1 MSRKKLTILLG
12 TIAYIFFILG
22 CILAYAVQYIT
33 QVIQVE
39 SFSQFLYTMQVGMG
53 GASNTIVQIL
63 QGFLLNYAL
72 WIVLGTLL
80 YGFLLHSQLSRKNR
94 THTRKKWMA
103 SNAIKAINCGSL
115 LCMTGCVG
123 LMISQLQKG
132 YEALKIDQYIEEQNK
147 FSTLYENH
155 YVKPEAD
162 LIQVPAKKKNIIC
175 IYLESMEAT
184 FSDRE
189 HGGGFDANLIP
200 SLTRIAKE
208 NTDFSAKG
216 DTRLNGGQVTSQTSW
231 TVAGLCAQ
239 TSGTPLGISNSQYNH
254 TFSESM
260 LFLPEVVSLGDIL
273 EQEGY
278 TNYFMCGSEASY
290 AGRANYFRQHGNYEI
305 YDVQTARDK
314 GDIPE
319 NYDEWWGFEDE
330 KLIRFA
336 KEKIT
341 KLAAQDE
348 PFNFA
353 MLTADT
359 HFKDGYLCK
368 NCPDDFDEQYEN
380 VIRCS
385 DKRIAEFV
393 EWIQQQDFYDDTVI
407 MISGDHLSMDSLINQ
422 SVGIDFPRRTYFTV
436 LNGAPYTLDRTRDYC
451 TLDIF
456 PTALEAMGF
465 TIQGHKL
472 GLGTSLY
479 ADVPTLCEE
488 LGFDDLNTQIA
499 YRSKRFEDEILKN
512 DGYTP
517 EEEDDGFLPFFFNRD
532 DSSSSSSHQTPRLP
546 VFEEE

>member
-1 MSRKKLTILLG
+1 MLWKDSLRIFLGSRGRKEEAGQSFSIRYGIGQPEYRMKLARRMSALHTSVFTELKAEKERLEQEEQMTVLDFSLG
-12 TIAYIFFILG
+12 SPDIPPAQSVIDTLCEQAAVPANYR
-22 CILAYAVQYIT
+22 YAVSPLPEL
-33 QVIQVE
+33 VKAIQDWYQEHYEVCLKPSE
-39 SFSQFLYTMQVGMG
+39 ICL
-53 GASNTIVQIL
+53 L
-63 QGFLLNYAL
+63 QG
-72 WIVLGTLL
+72 
-80 YGFLLHSQLSRKNR
+80 SQ
-94 THTRKKWMA
+94 
-103 SNAIKAINCGSL
+103 
-115 LCMTGCVG
+115 
-123 LMISQLQKG
+123 
-132 YEALKIDQYIEEQNK
+132 EALVNLPLLFCNPHDGYLIPDPYYPAY
-147 FSTLYENH
+147 LDA
-155 YVKPEAD
+155 PRMAEAD
-162 LIQVPAKKKNIIC
+162 V
-175 IYLESMEAT
+175 
-184 FSDRE
+184 
-189 HGGGFDANLIP
+189 
-200 SLTRIAKE
+200 
-208 NTDFSAKG
+208 
-216 DTRLNGGQVTSQTSW
+216 
-231 TVAGLCAQ
+231 
-239 TSGTPLGISNSQYNH
+239 
-254 TFSESM
+254 
-260 LFLPEVVSLGDIL
+260 LFLPLKEENDYLIDFDAISEEERKKARMMLV
-273 EQEGY
+273 
-278 TNYFMCGSEASY
+278 NYPNNPTGAVAPDWF
-290 AGRANYFRQHGNYEI
+290 I
-305 YDVQTARDK
+305 
-314 GDIPE
+314 
-319 NYDEWWGFEDE
+319 E

-341 KLAAQDE
+341 KLAAHDE
-348 PFNFA
+348 PFNFT

-436 LNGAPYTLDRTRDYC
+436 INGAPYTLDRTRDYC

-456 PTALEAMGF
+456 PTTLEAMGF

-488 LGFDDLNTQIA
+488 FGFDDLNTQIA